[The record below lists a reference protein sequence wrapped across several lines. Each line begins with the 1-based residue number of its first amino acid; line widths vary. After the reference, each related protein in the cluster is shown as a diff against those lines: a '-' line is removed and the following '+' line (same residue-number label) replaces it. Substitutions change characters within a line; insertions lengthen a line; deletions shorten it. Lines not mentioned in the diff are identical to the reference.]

1 MSETH
6 GIDDLDGDTFFDKE
20 LWLKVVGGEK
30 KGRVYGQSPGVSSS
44 KGSSFS
50 VNSAEDSEAL
60 EARIREKLREEID
73 EKMKKQLEEKL
84 EEQKRAFELKIKEQ
98 DVQMKKQQLQ
108 VAALM
113 RKLGIELPES
123 PEHP

>member
-1 MSETH
+1 M
-6 GIDDLDGDTFFDKE
+6 
-20 LWLKVVGGEK
+20 
-30 KGRVYGQSPGVSSS
+30 
-44 KGSSFS
+44 
-50 VNSAEDSEAL
+50 N
-60 EARIREKLREEID
+60 
-73 EKMKKQLEEKL
+73 KQLEEKL

>member
-1 MSETH
+1 MSETY
-6 GIDDLDGDTFFDKE
+6 GTDDLDGDTFFDKE
-20 LWLKVVGGEK
+20 LWLKAVGGEK

-44 KGSSFS
+44 KDNSFS

-60 EARIREKLREEID
+60 EARIREQ
-73 EKMKKQLEEKL
+73 MNKQLEEKL

-123 PEHP
+123 PEHGPDAGQ